1 MNHEYIQL
9 NLRKNR
15 VPYFNLYDKMKE
27 KRKIKKK
34 LDEFN
39 NFLYTYGLSFS
50 NVEITTIQDN
60 YNLTIAKNRTIDKQA
75 AICQTAKDL
84 TLMSERSY
92 NIFRKALLPNINLSS
107 LLECNL
113 YKQRVNKIWLIGD
126 NDMGSYVKE
135 PVEKIKFVCSKY
147 LEKLGKSNQVKD
159 NTFNILLSGDGV
171 SLTKTQI
178 NILNFTFSLLNDGD
192 LSLRGFYILGKI
204 NYSILLKLNVLI
216 IIFILRYFQNRKR
229 KL

>member
-1 MNHEYIQL
+1 M
-9 NLRKNR
+9 
-15 VPYFNLYDKMKE
+15 
-27 KRKIKKK
+27 
-34 LDEFN
+34 
-39 NFLYTYGLSFS
+39 
-50 NVEITTIQDN
+50 
-60 YNLTIAKNRTIDKQA
+60 
-75 AICQTAKDL
+75 
-84 TLMSERSY
+84 
-92 NIFRKALLPNINLSS
+92 
-107 LLECNL
+107 
-113 YKQRVNKIWLIGD
+113 
-126 NDMGSYVKE
+126 
-135 PVEKIKFVCSKY
+135 
-147 LEKLGKSNQVKD
+147 EKLGKSNQVKD